1 MLIRKIFFS
10 PLYDIADDAYVLD
23 LRRPGI
29 SMIVRKF
36 QESLAEKQK
45 QMHEVEKPKDNVSTH
60 NENGVER
67 LPA

>member
-1 MLIRKIFFS
+1 
-10 PLYDIADDAYVLD
+10 
-23 LRRPGI
+23 
-29 SMIVRKF
+29 MIVRKF

-45 QMHEVEKPKDNVSTH
+45 QMHEVEKRKDNVSTH